1 MQNAVNEIINGKNRL
16 IIEKVQEDRVR
27 IMDVEDYPGD

>member
-16 IIEKVQEDRVR
+16 IIEKIQEGRVC
-27 IMDVEDYPGD
+27 ILDVEDYHGD

>member
-1 MQNAVNEIINGKNRL
+1 MQNAVNEIINGNYRL

-27 IMDVEDYPGD
+27 IMDVEDYLGD